1 MGDTDFLEDSEK
13 DDASSEGLRLFCAAA
28 SMKNPEAVHAAL
40 SGDQDTCSEQQDS
53 HDTGSDSGEQDTG
66 SEQQHSQDTGGEQK
80 ERNASLN
87 AAALENHN
95 RVTKK

>member
-1 MGDTDFLEDSEK
+1 MGDTDFLEDSE
-13 DDASSEGLRLFCAAA
+13 
-28 SMKNPEAVHAAL
+28 KNPEAVHAAL